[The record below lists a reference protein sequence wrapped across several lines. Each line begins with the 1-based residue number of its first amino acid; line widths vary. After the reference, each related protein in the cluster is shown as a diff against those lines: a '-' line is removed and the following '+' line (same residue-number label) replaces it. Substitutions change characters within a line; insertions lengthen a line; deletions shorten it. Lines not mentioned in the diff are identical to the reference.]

1 MTDVANGADQN
12 APEKPSIEDSMAAV
26 FDKMHAADASAPP
39 SSPGG
44 DAGLPSVEQD
54 SEPPASSPPSGR
66 LRGPDGKF
74 IEKPKAEAAP
84 TEAAPAPEISD
95 QPQEAKP
102 DATASTPPVTAP
114 VSWSQDAKA
123 VWASLPPAV
132 QQAVLKR
139 EQEASN
145 GIKSYADKLKAA
157 ETLQGVVGP
166 RAQML
171 AAQYGSP
178 EKGIE
183 ALFQLSDFAA
193 RDFPGFVR
201 YLAQQRGFDLSQL
214 AMTQPTQA
222 APVDPN
228 LAATHQRIGQLES
241 FILSQQRAQQERETA
256 ELNRQ
261 IEAFK
266 ADPKHA
272 HFDDLRQDMAKLIQ
286 GGLATDL
293 PDAYEKAM
301 WANPGVRAKVIESQR
316 AQEEATRKAEAEKRA
331 VEARKNA
338 TINVATKGTV
348 GASPSTPKTHEQI
361 MSEVFDRLH
370 SAA

>member
-1 MTDVANGADQN
+1 MTDVANGPDQN
-12 APEKPSIEDSMAAV
+12 GTDKPSIEDSMAATY
-26 FDKMHAADASAPP
+26 DKLMAADASAPP

-84 TEAAPAPEISD
+84 TQAAPAPEISD

-123 VWASLPPAV
+123 AWQSLPPAV

-157 ETLQGVVGP
+157 ETLQSVVGP

-171 AAQYGSP
+171 AAQYGTQ

-214 AMTQPTQA
+214 GTMQSTQP

-228 LAATHQRIGQLES
+228 LAATQQRLGQLEQ
-241 FILSQQRAQQERETA
+241 FLHSQQRAQQERETA
-256 ELNRQ
+256 ELNAK

-272 HFDDLRQDMAKLIQ
+272 HFEELRADMAKLIQ
-286 GGLATDL
+286 GGLASDL
-293 PDAYEKAM
+293 GDAYDKAM
-301 WANPGVRAKVIESQR
+301 WANPTVRAKVIESQR
-316 AQEEATRKAEAEKRA
+316 AEEEAARKTEAEKRA
-331 VEARKNA
+331 VEARKSA

-361 MSEVFDRLH
+361 MSEVYDRAM